1 MIVNFYLKETDSNE
15 DSITITL
22 IKKKKVRSQS
32 INSVDTNKMSKNDTR
47 NIKKIIEMVEKYSQK
62 LNGAIQIVYNL

>member
-22 IKKKKVRSQS
+22 IKKKKIRSQS

-47 NIKKIIEMVEKYSQK
+47 NIKKIIAMVEKYSQK

>member
-32 INSVDTNKMSKNDTR
+32 INSVDTNKMSKNDTQ
-47 NIKKIIEMVEKYSQK
+47 NIKKIIAMVEKYSQK

>member
-22 IKKKKVRSQS
+22 IKKNKVRSQS

-47 NIKKIIEMVEKYSQK
+47 NIKKIIAMVEKYSQK